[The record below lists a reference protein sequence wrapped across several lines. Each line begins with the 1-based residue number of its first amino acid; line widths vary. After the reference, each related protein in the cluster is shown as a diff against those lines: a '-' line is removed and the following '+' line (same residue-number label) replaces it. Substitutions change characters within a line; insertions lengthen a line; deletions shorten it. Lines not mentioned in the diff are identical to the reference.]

1 MKQHAGLE
9 AHDGYAP
16 HSHEVR
22 SDHEGVPGIMDDARH
37 LPPQGPAGDVPLT
50 SREHCA
56 EAARLLRV
64 ISSRSRRES
73 ECSSGELAVIALAHA
88 VTSLAAGK
96 FRNEPGEFPAEGGPA
111 PWKPGEFPAEGGS
124 AAVREEALPDGS
136 LRNRILAAMRNGGN
150 GLTAQDLAL
159 SLLVPSPV
167 ITGELGQLDRAG
179 LVTAGYGTE
188 SGKWFLTPAG
198 QGPGTPEPCATLRE
212 QITFWL
218 GGVTSPD
225 GWTLRALAD
234 QAGQPE
240 SKVLAEL
247 LRMKNENLARS
258 TEREQEITWSLLL

>member
-1 MKQHAGLE
+1 MKQHTGLE
-9 AHDGYAP
+9 MHDGYAP
-16 HSHEVR
+16 HDHR
-22 SDHEGVPGIMDDARH
+22 IRHDHEGVPGIMDDTRQV
-37 LPPQGPAGDVPLT
+37 PPQGPAGDVPLT

-88 VTSLAAGK
+88 VTTLAAGK
-96 FRNEPGEFPAEGGPA
+96 FRDTPAQQD
-111 PWKPGEFPAEGGS
+111 GEFPAEGGS

-198 QGPGTPEPCATLRE
+198 QDHPSPGPRTTLRE
-212 QITFWL
+212 QIAFWL

-225 GWTLRALAD
+225 GWTLRALAG

-258 TEREQEITWSLLL
+258 TEREQGITWSLLR